1 MRMAGLIMQMA
12 MAVKR
17 LTVVSLTMAV
27 NTGMVATLAMALTR
41 TAVNLQQS
49 FLHLTP
55 PPPVLRPT
63 PSDSKQN

>member
-1 MRMAGLIMQMA
+1 MQMA

-41 TAVNLQQS
+41 TAVNLQQF

-55 PPPVLRPT
+55 QPPVLRPT
-63 PSDSKQN
+63 PSCST